1 VRIIGSNFAVNL
13 SVKDGTIVSADR
25 PVRYMKGWPL
35 QRVLNLAE
43 RWSWKVQFND
53 AERLREEDQRDRA
66 QRPAT

>member
-1 VRIIGSNFAVNL
+1 MRIIGSNFAVNL